1 MAEQKILISININDK
16 GATKSLSAIEA
27 ATRRLEKAQSDE
39 ALQLEVLNQKLK
51 IQKDVNTSLA
61 KSQLGLASATGQT
74 AKQMKASR
82 AQSGLNNAILL
93 ETGRLASDASYGF
106 TAIANNL
113 SQVVTL
119 FSSFVESNDG
129 VIASFKQLSKSLI
142 GTGGFLIAIQLI
154 ISFGPQIF
162 AFFQRLVGF
171 ATELQDAFKGA
182 SKTVTDSAGSFETYT
197 KTLQDSTKS
206 QEEQNDAIK
215 ALNKEFPNY
224 VKQLN
229 DAGLTLNDLS
239 KGTEEAIKIT
249 DLYRESI
256 LKLAMARQAQVK
268 IDEAAGKIIDL
279 KIEQEMRA
287 LENPKKIEKRLK
299 RVAKLE
305 KEHAEVIEK
314 FGVGNLK
321 EKEVAKKLAAAKLEL
336 EETKNFNA
344 EEIKEQQEYIDK
356 LIPFTDIEI
365 KENTKKSKSRDRLFK
380 ASKDFTIKELDFS
393 KQIQKS
399 QQKLR
404 QSFIKDESFKINET
418 ARAQKEVQALRRDD
432 YIKQQEERKN
442 NFIAA
447 EKTRLDNFLAEEKDS
462 AKRAAATKIYNDA
475 EKQAEDEFLA
485 SKSAAYDAYNGYV
498 VEKDKETKK
507 LLTDQSIKDT
517 QELQALN
524 RQKLDAEA
532 AYFDELDGIRGKY
545 SFFQNERN
553 IKTLTMDVAAQ
564 KAVVESHAI
573 GTVEREQAE
582 IRLAQLKSDLN
593 VAEQSDAEQKFAFF
607 KEQYQAITGAL
618 SQTFKVSAENETN
631 ALDESYSKR
640 IAAAEGDAE
649 TQERLQK
656 ELEVKKDKIAKKA
669 FERNKAVRISEA
681 LMTVFQNGFLAY
693 GSQLFPGDVT
703 SPVRAAIQQGIT
715 IAAGLANVANIARQ
729 KYKSSISS
737 SAGGSSG
744 SSSGARTIQAPDFN
758 VVGASQTSQL
768 AQTVAG
774 EQAKPVRAFVVGKDI
789 STQQEMDRNITN
801 TASFG

>member
-16 GATKSLSAIEA
+16 QAKKSADGVAQSLTKVQKAQEALNFELSESGREYAKLTA
-27 ATRRLEKAQSDE
+27 ATND
-39 ALQLEVLNQKLK
+39 QKLA
-51 IQKDVNTSLA
+51 NNLAA
-61 KSQLGLASATGQT
+61 KSAVDM
-74 AKQMKASR
+74 AKGMKQGR

-113 SQVVTL
+113 SQVTSL
-119 FSSFVESNDG
+119 FGSFVKTQGG
-129 VIASFKQLSKSLI
+129 VIASFKALGKSLL
-142 GTGGFLIAIQLI
+142 GSGGFLIAIQLI

-162 AFFQRLVGF
+162 AFFERLLGF
-171 ATELQDAFKGA
+171 SRELQDAFKGA
-182 SKTVTDSAGSFETYT
+182 SGTVKDSAGSFETYT
-197 KTLQDSTKS
+197 RTLQDATKS
-206 QEEQNDAIK
+206 QAEQKDAIK
-215 ALNKEFPNY
+215 ALNKEFPDY
-224 VKQLN
+224 VKQLK
-229 DAGLTLNDLS
+229 DADLTLGDLS

-256 LKLAMARQAQVK
+256 VKLAMARQAQVK

-279 KIEQEMRA
+279 RIEQEMKA
-287 LENPKKIEKRLK
+287 LDNPKKIERRLK
-299 RVAKLE
+299 RVAQLE
-305 KEHAEVIEK
+305 KEHSEVVAK
-314 FGVGNLK
+314 YGTGNLK

-365 KENTKKSKSRDRLFK
+365 KENKRRGGSRDRLFK
-380 ASKDFTIKELDFS
+380 ASKDFTIKELDFN

-399 QQKLR
+399 QQNLR

-447 EKTRLDNFLAEEKDS
+447 QKVRLDNFLAEEKNGQ
-462 AKRAAATKIYNDA
+462 KRAAATKIYNDA
-475 EKQAEDEFLA
+475 AKQAEDEFLGA
-485 SKSAAYDAYNGYV
+485 KATAYDAYNGYV
-498 VEKDKETKK
+498 VEKDGETKK
-507 LLTDQSIKDT
+507 LLTDQSIKDA
-517 QELQALN
+517 QELQAVN

-532 AYFDELDGIRGKY
+532 EYNDALDGIRGNY

-553 IKTLTMDVAAQ
+553 VKMLGMDVAAQ

-573 GTVEREQAE
+573 GTIEREQAE

-593 VAEQSDAEQKFAFF
+593 AAEQMDAEGKFAFF
-607 KEQYQAITGAL
+607 KEQYQAISGAL
-618 SQTFKVSAENETN
+618 SQTFEVSAENETI

-640 IAAAEGDAE
+640 IAAAEGDATE
-649 TQERLQK
+649 QERLQK
-656 ELEVKKDKIAKKA
+656 ELEVKKDKIGRKA
-669 FERNKAVRISEA
+669 FERNKAVRIGEA
-681 LMTVFQNGFLAY
+681 LMTVYQNGFLAY

-703 SPVRAAIQQGIT
+703 SPVRGAIQQAIT

-729 KYKSSISS
+729 KYKSSVS
-737 SAGGSSG
+737 SAGGASASSG
-744 SSSGARTIQAPDFN
+744 RGGATIKAPDFN
-758 VVGASQTSQL
+758 VVGESQTSQL

-774 EQAKPVRAFVVGKDI
+774 QQAKPVRAFVVGKDI
-789 STQQEMDRNITN
+789 STQQELDRNTTN

>member
-93 ETGRLASDASYGF
+93 ETGRLASDAGYGF

-119 FSSFVESNDG
+119 FSSFAKTNGG
-129 VIASFKQLSKSLI
+129 VIASFKELSKSLI

-162 AFFQRLVGF
+162 AFFKRLLGF

-182 SKTVTDSAGSFETYT
+182 SKTVTDSAGAFETYT

-206 QEEQNDAIK
+206 QEEQKDAIK

-229 DAGLTLNDLS
+229 DAGLTLDDLS
-239 KGTEEAIKIT
+239 KGTEGAIKIT

-256 LKLAMARQAQVK
+256 IKLAMARQAQIK

-279 KIEQEMRA
+279 KIEQEMKA
-287 LENPKKIEKRLK
+287 LENPKKIEEALKLVEKR
-299 RVAKLE
+299 E
-305 KEHAEVIEK
+305 KEHAEEVAKYGI
-314 FGVGNLK
+314 GNLK
-321 EKEVAKKLAAAKLEL
+321 EKDAADRLATAKLLL
-336 EETKNFNA
+336 EQTKNFNA

-365 KENTKKSKSRDRLFK
+365 KENEKKGKSRERLFK
-380 ASKDFTIKELDFS
+380 ESKDFNIKELDFN

-399 QQKLR
+399 QQNLR

-462 AKRAAATKIYNDA
+462 AKRAAATKIYDDA
-475 EKQAEDEFLA
+475 AKQAEDEFLA
-485 SKSAAYDAYNGYV
+485 AKSTAYDNYNNYV

-507 LLTDQSIKDT
+507 LLTDQSIKDA

-532 AYFDELDGIRGKY
+532 AYFDELDGISGDY
-545 SFFQNERN
+545 SFFQSERN
-553 IKTLTMDVAAQ
+553 ISNLQLDIAAQ
-564 KAVVESHAI
+564 QAVVDSHAV
-573 GTVEREQAE
+573 GTIEREQAE
-582 IRLAQLKSDLN
+582 MRLYQLKSDLN
-593 VAEQSDAEQKFAFF
+593 VAEQADAEQKFAFF

-618 SQTFKVSAENETN
+618 SQTFEVSAENETI
-631 ALDESYSKR
+631 ALEKSYSKR
-640 IAAAEGDAE
+640 IAAAEGDAK
-649 TQERLQK
+649 TQERLQRQ
-656 ELEVKKDKIAKKA
+656 LEVKKDKIAKKA
-669 FERNKAVRISEA
+669 FERNKAVRIGEA

-703 SPVRAAIQQGIT
+703 SPVRASIQQAIT

-729 KYKSSISS
+729 KYKGSVSS
-737 SAGGSSG
+737 SGGGSSG
-744 SSSGARTIQAPDFN
+744 SSAGARTIQAPDFN

-774 EQAKPVRAFVVGKDI
+774 AQSTPVKAFVVGKDV
-789 STQQEMDRNITN
+789 STQQELDRNITN

>member
-61 KSQLGLASATGQT
+61 KSQLGLANATGQT

-93 ETGRLASDASYGF
+93 ESGRLASDASYGF

-119 FSSFVESNDG
+119 FSSFAKTNGG
-129 VIASFKQLSKSLI
+129 VIASFKTLTKSLI
-142 GTGGFLIAIQLI
+142 GSGGFLIAIQLI

-162 AFFQRLVGF
+162 AFFQRLLGF
-171 ATELQDAFKGA
+171 TTELQDAFKGA

-206 QEEQNDAIK
+206 QEEQKDAIK

-229 DAGLTLNDLS
+229 DAGLTLDDLS
-239 KGTEEAIKIT
+239 KGTEGAIKIT

-256 LKLAMARQAQVK
+256 IKLAMARQAQIK

-279 KIEQEMRA
+279 RIEQEMKA
-287 LENPKKIEKRLK
+287 LDNPKEIEKALK
-299 RVAKLE
+299 LVEKRE
-305 KEHAEVIEK
+305 KEHAEQVAK
-314 FGVGNLK
+314 FGIGNLK
-321 EKEVAKKLAAAKLEL
+321 EKDAADRLRAAKLAL
-336 EETKNFNA
+336 EQTKNFNA
-344 EEIKEQQEYIDK
+344 EEIKEQQEYINK

-365 KENTKKSKSRDRLFK
+365 KENKKKGSSRDRLFK
-380 ASKDFTIKELDFS
+380 ASRDFTIKELDFN

-399 QQKLR
+399 QQNLR

-418 ARAQKEVQALRRDD
+418 ARTQKEVQALRRDD

-447 EKTRLDNFLAEEKDS
+447 QKVRLDNFLAEEKNGE
-462 AKRAAATKIYNDA
+462 KRAAATKIYNDA
-475 EKQAEDEFLA
+475 AKQAEDEFLGA
-485 SKSAAYDAYNGYV
+485 KATAYDAYNGYV
-498 VEKDKETKK
+498 VEKDRETKK
-507 LLTDQSIKDT
+507 LLTDQSIKDA
-517 QELQALN
+517 QELQAVN

-532 AYFDELDGIRGKY
+532 AYFDELDGIRGDY
-545 SFFQNERN
+545 SFFQNERA
-553 IKTLTMDVAAQ
+553 IKTLQMDVAAQ
-564 KAVVESHAI
+564 QAVVDSHAI

-582 IRLAQLKSDLN
+582 LRLFELKSNLN
-593 VAEQSDAEQKFAFF
+593 IEEQALAEQKFAFF
-607 KEQYQAITGAL
+607 KEQYQAISGAL
-618 SQTFKVSAENETN
+618 SQTFEVSAENETI

-649 TQERLQK
+649 AQDRLQR

-729 KYKSSISS
+729 KYKSSVSS

-774 EQAKPVRAFVVGKDI
+774 EQAKPVKAFVVGKDI
-789 STQQEMDRNITN
+789 STQQELDRNITN